1 MTGPHP
7 ELEPD
12 PFDDE
17 GPMPG
22 QRRRRVLRIVVL
34 VALGALVLPLVLSAY
49 GVSKSAADRACAVF
63 VAAYD
68 TNAAGFRTTFDLF
81 APGGA
86 GWECFAI
93 SENGTSRLL
102 GNLGLLPAMPRP
114 PELDEPDEREARAQS
129 SGALNRAAVS
139 TGLGG
144 STGGLDGSTG
154 GLAGSTV
161 ALAGSTGAVGSS
173 AAAENTRL

>member
-1 MTGPHP
+1 MSGPHP

-12 PFDDE
+12 PFDDDA
-17 GPMPG
+17 PMPG

-49 GVSKSAADRACAVF
+49 SVAKSAADRACAVF

-68 TNAAGFRTTFDLF
+68 TNAAGYRTTFDFL

-93 SENGTSRLL
+93 SDNGASRLL
-102 GNLGLLPAMPRP
+102 GNLGPLPAMPRP
-114 PELDEPDEREARAQS
+114 PELDELDERNA
-129 SGALNRAAVS
+129 
-139 TGLGG
+139 
-144 STGGLDGSTG
+144 
-154 GLAGSTV
+154 
-161 ALAGSTGAVGSS
+161 
-173 AAAENTRL
+173 